1 MAKTIKKIFLVDDDP
16 THTEMLKAFLSE
28 KFNLEIITFS
38 TGEEALKNIE
48 LKPSFMILDYNLD
61 RFDNNA
67 VDGVEVLKRFKE
79 ADPSINIL
87 MLSGQDKI
95 DVAVDSMKYGAF
107 DYVVKNPTGF
117 LRVEN
122 AINNIN
128 NAVRDKEQL
137 KTYKI
142 STYILIAF
150 IIAVFS
156 LAIILKQLG
165 IATDN
170 LFWV

>member
-1 MAKTIKKIFLVDDDP
+1 
-16 THTEMLKAFLSE
+16 
-28 KFNLEIITFS
+28 
-38 TGEEALKNIE
+38 
-48 LKPSFMILDYNLD
+48 MILDYNLD